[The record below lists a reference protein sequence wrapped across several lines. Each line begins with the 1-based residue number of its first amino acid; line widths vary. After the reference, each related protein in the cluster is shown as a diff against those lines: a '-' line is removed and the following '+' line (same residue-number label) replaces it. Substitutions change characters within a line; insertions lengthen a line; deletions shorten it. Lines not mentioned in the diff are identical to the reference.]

1 MLVLVTAVTFILTT
15 CVHVRACV
23 AWLQYERHE
32 AKKDPEH
39 AQRHKIE
46 EGMAAVAALGSG
58 GFAFHEHH
66 DKKEAKDAAE
76 DAEEEAESG
85 RGEGKK
91 KHHFFG

>member
-1 MLVLVTAVTFILTT
+1 MHA
-15 CVHVRACV
+15 
-23 AWLQYERHE
+23 QYERHE

-46 EGMAAVAALGSG
+46 EGVAAVAALGSG

-66 DKKEAKDAAE
+66 DKKEAKDA
-76 DAEEEAESG
+76 EEEAG
-85 RGEGKK
+85 GAKK

>member
-1 MLVLVTAVTFILTT
+1 MRCVVAV
-15 CVHVRACV
+15 R
-23 AWLQYERHE
+23 E
-32 AKKDPEH
+32 A
-39 AQRHKIE
+39 RGE
-46 EGMAAVAALGSG
+46 EGPRARAAAQDRGEGVAAVAALGSG

-66 DKKEAKDAAE
+66 DKKESKDAAE

>member
-1 MLVLVTAVTFILTT
+1 M
-15 CVHVRACV
+15 
-23 AWLQYERHE
+23 QYERHE

-46 EGMAAVAALGSG
+46 EGVAAVAALGSG

-66 DKKEAKDAAE
+66 GKKEAKDAAE
-76 DAEEEAESG
+76 DAGEEEESG
-85 RGEGKK
+85 RRGEGKK

>member
-1 MLVLVTAVTFILTT
+1 
-15 CVHVRACV
+15 
-23 AWLQYERHE
+23 
-32 AKKDPEH
+32 
-39 AQRHKIE
+39 
-46 EGMAAVAALGSG
+46 MAAVAALGSG

>member
-1 MLVLVTAVTFILTT
+1 MGTLAAGAF
-15 CVHVRACV
+15 AM
-23 AWLQYERHE
+23 YERHE

-46 EGMAAVAALGSG
+46 EGVAAVAALGSG

-66 DKKEAKDAAE
+66 DKKESKEQAE
-76 DAEEEAESG
+76 DAEEDAD
-85 RGEGKK
+85 RAEGKK